1 MNRLDLTL
9 YLGGTRSG
17 KSLRAETQAKQ
28 TNGPV
33 LYVATATLQ
42 PDDPAMLERIRKHRA
57 RRPSTWQTLEC
68 PLHLADALTP
78 FLLPEFAGAT
88 ENALQAEISTKRT
101 DESCSAE
108 QIPVSGN
115 HSASRQQV
123 AGRSQKVSEYLPDC
137 TPTVLLDCVTHW
149 ISNILFNLPDP
160 EDLPAL
166 ETAVQAE
173 VNALISLMTRSN
185 WCWILVSGETGLGGI
200 APDPISRNFADAL
213 GLANQLLA
221 AHARQVFLVVA
232 GRLLRLGEEASVP
245 IR

>member
-1 MNRLDLTL
+1 MNRPDLTL

-68 PLHLADALTP
+68 PLHLAAALAP
-78 FLLPEFAGAT
+78 FLLPKFAGAT
-88 ENALQAEISTKRT
+88 GNAPHPEISTKRT
-101 DESCSAE
+101 DESCPAE
-108 QIPVSGN
+108 QIPFPEN
-115 HSASRQQV
+115 HAVSRQQV
-123 AGRSQKVSEYLPDC
+123 SGRSQKESEYLASC
-137 TPTVLLDCVTHW
+137 TPTVLLDCVTLW
-149 ISNILFNLPDP
+149 ISNILFSLPDP

-166 ETAVQAE
+166 ETAVQTE
-173 VNALISLMTRSN
+173 VNALTSLMTRSN
-185 WCWILVSGETGLGGI
+185 WRWILVSGETGLGGI

-232 GRLLRLGEEASVP
+232 GRLLRLEE
-245 IR
+245 